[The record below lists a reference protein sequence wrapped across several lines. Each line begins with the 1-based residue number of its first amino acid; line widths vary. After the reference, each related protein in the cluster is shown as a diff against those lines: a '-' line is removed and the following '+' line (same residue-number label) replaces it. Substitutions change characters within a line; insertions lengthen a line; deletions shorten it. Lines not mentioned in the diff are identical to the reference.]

1 MCADEQQLYQDSLHR
16 VNLCHNDS
24 ATSAAL
30 TGVYVTPMPSQLHT
44 NFSSSISQGTIAEQ
58 SGSHKIQEQRA
69 NRMHG
74 SNGNAVGQGLELHG
88 GRTGDDEQAD
98 ASWQGSGTAQATAA
112 QPCKQKKR
120 GHNKTRRRRFHRRSV
135 IAGTEPW
142 I

>member
-1 MCADEQQLYQDSLHR
+1 MCADEQQLYQESLHR
-16 VNLCHNDS
+16 VTLCHNDS

-44 NFSSSISQGTIAEQ
+44 SISRSISQGTTAEQ
-58 SGSHKIQEQRA
+58 SGSHEIHEQRA

-88 GRTGDDEQAD
+88 GRTWDDEQAD
-98 ASWQGSGTAQATAA
+98 VSWQSSGTAQATAA

-120 GHNKTRRRRFHRRSV
+120 GHSKTRRRRCHRRSV
-135 IAGTEPW
+135 IAGTDS
-142 I
+142 